1 MRVVLKHLLLA
12 SLPLA
17 IGLAAGWGFA
27 LTQGSCGSLVGPI
40 FAAKCHGRQLQ
51 YQILFQTWGTAA
63 GCLIAAVVGARLE
76 LRRRRADSRLD

>member
-1 MRVVLKHLLLA
+1 MRIVLRNVLLT

-40 FAAKCHGRQLQ
+40 FAAKCHGRQLE
-51 YQILFQTWGTAA
+51 YQLLFQTWGTLAGGLLAA
-63 GCLIAAVVGARLE
+63 AIGAWLE
-76 LRRRRADSRLD
+76 FRGRRRWEAGQ